1 VQTLYGV
8 SEIAEALGVSRG
20 LVSQWVKRGKLPPP
34 DAELAIG
41 KIWTARRI
49 EPWISRRLAAAPS
62 SARSPRPM
70 APPARS
76 RRALL
81 RVLLADSDVRAD
93 LIRQFYERD
102 DTRSLADVLMDLES
116 DDVLRVTVIGLLE
129 ELEQP

>member
-20 LVSQWVKRGKLPPP
+20 LVSQWVKRGKLPLP
-34 DAELAIG
+34 DAELAMG
-41 KIWTARRI
+41 KVWTAETI
-49 EPWISRRLAAAPS
+49 EPWIAAAPS

-76 RRALL
+76 RRDLL

-93 LIRQFYERD
+93 LIRQFYEGD